1 MWNLCSSFAVSWKNV
16 CIIYRISNG
25 SGRYAVSKSLQR
37 LANSSNAVP
46 IGYWT
51 QETGVLCD
59 EALSVGS
66 HYFLHWIHRTIVDS
80 TSPLLLS
87 GDPLTAE
94 GAPHGFQCC
103 SEFSI
108 PMAYSV
114 CSFLPMSFHSKRQN
128 SKRARI
134 LKSNAPSSA
143 TLFLS
148 FFLSF
153 HFSSNILF

>member
-1 MWNLCSSFAVSWKNV
+1 MGQDVTQCRKV
-16 CIIYRISNG
+16 YRDLRTPQTRFRWVTERKKPEFYVMKRCLLVAITC
-25 SGRYAVSKSLQR
+25 YTEYTVR
-37 LANSSNAVP
+37 LLIALLHCCCL
-46 IGYWT
+46 
-51 QETGVLCD
+51 ET
-59 EALSVGS
+59 
-66 HYFLHWIHRTIVDS
+66 
-80 TSPLLLS
+80 
-87 GDPLTAE
+87 PLTAE

-153 HFSSNILF
+153 HFSGNILF